1 MNYNNLF
8 DGIITI
14 AIPAIATYV
23 VFFIFP
29 EFMHDPADLPVKSC
43 FTESASIAI
52 DTIIKTG
59 L

>member
-1 MNYNNLF
+1 MLSF
-8 DGIITI
+8 LS
-14 AIPAIATYV
+14 
-23 VFFIFP
+23 FP

-59 L
+59 IIKCHMIIKVY